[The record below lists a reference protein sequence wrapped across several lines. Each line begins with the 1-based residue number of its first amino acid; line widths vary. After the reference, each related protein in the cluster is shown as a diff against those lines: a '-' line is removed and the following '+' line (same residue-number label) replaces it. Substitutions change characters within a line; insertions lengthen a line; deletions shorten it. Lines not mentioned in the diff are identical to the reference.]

1 MKQEI
6 KVFDYAKE
14 IVSAIPKGVLLTTK
28 NGDKVDIM
36 TIGWGGIRDCLP
48 HLRLLGGIPV
58 SRFPNAVPAHFPH
71 TAEAVQVI
79 ADRHMVALH
88 IQEQL
93 FDDTHGVQRCS
104 LTDIGVLLGL
114 GQRPVQ
120 NKEIEVFD
128 YAKEIV
134 SAIPKGVLLT
144 TKNGDK
150 VDIMTIGWG
159 TLGVEWGLPIF
170 VAFVREGRFTR
181 EQLDASQEFTVN
193 VPYGEFDKYI
203 LGYCGSKSGN
213 ITRV

>member
-6 KVFDYAKE
+6 K
-14 IVSAIPKGVLLTTK
+14 
-28 NGDKVDIM
+28 
-36 TIGWGGIRDCLP
+36 
-48 HLRLLGGIPV
+48 
-58 SRFPNAVPAHFPH
+58 
-71 TAEAVQVI
+71 
-79 ADRHMVALH
+79 
-88 IQEQL
+88 
-93 FDDTHGVQRCS
+93 
-104 LTDIGVLLGL
+104 
-114 GQRPVQ
+114 
-120 NKEIEVFD
+120 VFD

-193 VPYGEFDKYI
+193 VQYGEFDKYI
-203 LGYCGSKSGN
+203 LGYCGSKSGRDTDKVN
-213 ITRV
+213 DLGLTLVDPELVKAPGIRELPLTLECKVLYQQLQNKDSIPAFIREKMYPEDVDSSNPGANKDYHIAYYGQIVKAYIIK